1 MSKKLTKSELEF
13 LVELITNKVV
23 EKKQRETNQVVEKD
37 PIFIEF
43 KKRVDEINSLREKLN
58 DDYSQLDKEFR
69 TNISF
74 FCNYNVQFDVRS
86 VDSYSV
92 KKQVEKKLMYEQV
105 VLGGIGEDF
114 INKLVSELS

>member
-69 TNISF
+69 TNISL

-105 VLGGIGEDF
+105 VLGGISEDF
-114 INKLVSELS
+114 INKLVSELC

>member
-1 MSKKLTKSELEF
+1 MKKLTKSEQEF
-13 LVELITNKVV
+13 LVELITNKIV
-23 EKKQRETNQVVEKD
+23 EKKQQETNRVIEKD

-43 KKRVDEINSLREKLN
+43 KKRVDEINSLREKLS

-69 TNISF
+69 TNVSF

-92 KKQVEKKLMYEQV
+92 KKQVEKKVMFEQV
-105 VLGGIGEDF
+105 VLGGISEDF
-114 INKLVSELS
+114 IDKIVNELS

>member
-69 TNISF
+69 TNISL

-105 VLGGIGEDF
+105 VLGGISEDF

>member
-43 KKRVDEINSLREKLN
+43 KKRVDEINSLRERLN

-69 TNISF
+69 TNISL

-105 VLGGIGEDF
+105 VLGGISEDF